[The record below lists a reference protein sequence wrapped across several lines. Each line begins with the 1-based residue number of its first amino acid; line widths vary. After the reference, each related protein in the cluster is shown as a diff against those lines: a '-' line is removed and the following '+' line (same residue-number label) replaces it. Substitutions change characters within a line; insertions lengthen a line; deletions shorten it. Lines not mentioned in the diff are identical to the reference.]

1 VLKSG
6 NTKSLASNKS
16 NFDLLASGNLKG
28 TFHIWNITSG
38 ERIFEMKGRTTQ
50 VSVLTSLE
58 ENLLASGSND
68 IRIWNLKSGEIKFKF
83 DKTNVGHLVNI

>member
-1 VLKSG
+1 VLKGG

-16 NFDLLASGNLKG
+16 NFDLLASGNLIG
-28 TFHIWNITSG
+28 TVHIWNITSG

-68 IRIWNLKSGEIKFKF
+68 IRLEYGI
-83 DKTNVGHLVNI
+83 